1 MNGLPPLPLQDF
13 IGFLVPSDSLFID
26 FIWHLLRTME
36 SHCVS
41 GGRSQFADVTF
52 EMAEEQVAAAEK
64 VISAVECYLESKRE

>member
-1 MNGLPPLPLQDF
+1 MPLQDS
-13 IGFLVPSDSLFID
+13 IEFLVPNDSLFID
-26 FIWHLLRTME
+26 FIWHLLCTLE